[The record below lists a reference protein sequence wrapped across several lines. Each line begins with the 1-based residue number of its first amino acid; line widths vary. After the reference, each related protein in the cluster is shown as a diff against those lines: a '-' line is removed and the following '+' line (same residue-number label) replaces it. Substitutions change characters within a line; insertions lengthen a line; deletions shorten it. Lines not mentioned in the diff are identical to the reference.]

1 MPVFAAAVSFEMFEI
16 KFMVFA
22 YDDEESASA
31 AGEREFVVVVVV
43 VFVVDETVKFCI
55 CSVICFR
62 VKVCEID

>member
-1 MPVFAAAVSFEMFEI
+1 
-16 KFMVFA
+16 MVFA